1 MSLDAAIEQYERYLR
16 VERGYSPQTIRAYRS
31 DLAALAAFAAQ
42 RGVGSADALTL
53 DLYRDWLW
61 EGSKQG
67 LAKSTLA
74 RRAASVR
81 GFSAWVTRQA
91 EGRDGAG
98 SGRQAERGGT
108 VAPAAARGV
117 GGADGV
123 RDAVGARDR
132 AGDAVGA
139 GDRAGA
145 GDAVGAGDAAGAGAG
160 DAGALGDVVGAGNAG
175 QVRADSRDDS
185 GGVSG
190 GSSAGGSASS
200 HPVVDPAARLRSPK
214 ADKTLPRVIT
224 REQIDGI
231 LARLAE
237 RAEDGDPGALR
248 DVAVIE
254 LLYAAGIR
262 VSELTGLD
270 VDDVDLDRLTV
281 RVVGKG
287 SKERVVPFGVP
298 ALRALRAW
306 LAGGRPRLAA
316 VASGPALFLG
326 ARGARLGSRAVY
338 QLVAGL
344 LADVPGGGPSGPH
357 ALRHTAATH
366 LLDGGADL
374 RAVQELLGHAS
385 LGTTQ
390 IYTHVSTERLKEAY
404 RIAHPRA

>member
-1 MSLDAAIEQYERYLR
+1 MNLSAAIDAYERHLR
-16 VERGYSPQTIRAYRS
+16 IERGYSPQTVRAYRS
-31 DLAALAAFAAQ
+31 DLTALAAFVGE
-42 RGVGSADALTL
+42 RGVDSPTEMTL

-61 EGSKQG
+61 DGSQRG

-74 RRAASVR
+74 RRSATAR
-81 GFSAWVTRQA
+81 GFSAWLARSAVGGMHLA
-91 EGRDGAG
+91 AG
-98 SGRQAERGGT
+98 ERATDPGVSPGPT
-108 VAPAAARGV
+108 TTGPAAADSGTAES
-117 GGADGV
+117 GAA
-123 RDAVGARDR
+123 RSGAARS
-132 AGDAVGA
+132 G
-139 GDRAGA
+139 
-145 GDAVGAGDAAGAGAG
+145 AAGLGTTESGAA
-160 DAGALGDVVGAGNAG
+160 DEGAAASGVADEGA
-175 QVRADSRDDS
+175 ADS
-185 GGVSG
+185 GA
-190 GSSAGGSASS
+190 AGETAV
-200 HPVVDPAARLRSPK
+200 VVDAAARLRAPK
-214 ADKTLPRVIT
+214 ADKTLPRVVT
-224 REQIDGI
+224 REQMDGI
-231 LARLAE
+231 FEQLAA
-237 RAEDGDPGALR
+237 RAGDGDPAALR
-248 DVAVIE
+248 DVAVVE

-287 SKERVVPFGVP
+287 FKERVVPFGVP

-306 LAGGRPRLAA
+306 LRSGRPRFVTAG
-316 VASGPALFLG
+316 SGPAFFLG
-326 ARGARLGSRAVY
+326 SRGGRLGSRAVY

-344 LADVPGGGPSGPH
+344 LVDVPGRGPSGPH

>member
-1 MSLDAAIEQYERYLR
+1 MDERQGGSGPSRLAERASLPTPETVRGQAGEVSLDAAIEQYERHLR

-31 DLAALAAFAAQ
+31 DLGALAAFAAE
-42 RGVGSADALTL
+42 RGVATADALTL

-61 EGSKQG
+61 EGSKRG

-74 RRAASVR
+74 RRAASAR
-81 GFSAWVTRQA
+81 GFSAWVTRQG
-91 EGRDGAG
+91 EGPGKAG
-98 SGRQAERGGT
+98 STGGALGGRVAPDSSAGTGDGIGPASAANGEPAGTARDQAV
-108 VAPAAARGV
+108 VAPAASAPG
-117 GGADGV
+117 
-123 RDAVGARDR
+123 R
-132 AGDAVGA
+132 AALDPE
-139 GDRAGA
+139 
-145 GDAVGAGDAAGAGAG
+145 AAGTAAEH
-160 DAGALGDVVGAGNAG
+160 A
-175 QVRADSRDDS
+175 
-185 GGVSG
+185 
-190 GSSAGGSASS
+190 
-200 HPVVDPAARLRSPK
+200 VVDPAARLRSPK

-224 REQIDGI
+224 REQMDEI
-231 LARLAE
+231 LAALAA
-237 RAEDGDPGALR
+237 RAEDGDPGSLR

-270 VDDVDLDRLTV
+270 VDDVDLGRLTV
-281 RVVGKG
+281 RVIGKG

-298 ALRALRAW
+298 ALRAIRAW
-306 LAGGRPRLAA
+306 LSGGRPRLA
-316 VASGPALFLG
+316 VAGSGPALFLG

-338 QLVAGL
+338 ELVAGL
-344 LADVPGGGPSGPH
+344 LADVPGRGPSGPH

>member
-1 MSLDAAIEQYERYLR
+1 MNLPAAIDAYERHLR
-16 VERGYSPQTIRAYRS
+16 VERGYSPQTVRAYRS
-31 DLAALAAFAAQ
+31 DLSALAAFAAQ
-42 RGVGSADALTL
+42 RGVRSPEALTL

-61 EGSKQG
+61 EGSKRG

-74 RRAASVR
+74 RRSASAR
-81 GFSAWVTRQA
+81 GFSAWLARTA
-91 EGRDGAG
+91 TAIATGEDTATAG
-98 SGRQAERGGT
+98 DT
-108 VAPAAARGV
+108 VAAGGGSVTPAGRASGP
-117 GGADGV
+117 GADSGDGV
-123 RDAVGARDR
+123 AIVADA
-132 AGDAVGA
+132 
-139 GDRAGA
+139 
-145 GDAVGAGDAAGAGAG
+145 
-160 DAGALGDVVGAGNAG
+160 
-175 QVRADSRDDS
+175 
-185 GGVSG
+185 
-190 GSSAGGSASS
+190 
-200 HPVVDPAARLRSPK
+200 AARLRAPK

-231 LARLAE
+231 LDQLAA
-237 RAEDGDPGALR
+237 RAEEGDPGALR
-248 DVAVIE
+248 DVGVVE

-270 VDDVDLDRLTV
+270 VDDVDLERLTV

-298 ALRALRAW
+298 ALRALSAW
-306 LAGGRPRLAA
+306 LAVGRPRLASN
-316 VASGPALFLG
+316 ASGAALFLG
-326 ARGARLGSRAVY
+326 SRGARLGTRAVY

-344 LADVPGGGPSGPH
+344 LADVPGRGPSGPH